1 MSSQI
6 DNRAIKKALNKV
18 NNSEKLNRSLK
29 KRSEDYQ
36 VFQDVFNKPTLLTL
50 YSLFNNG
57 TLSYLN
63 GIVNSGKE
71 SNIFWG
77 VTPEGNDVAIK
88 IYLTV
93 ASEFRKRLQYI
104 AGDNRFKNIN
114 TNGHKLIE
122 LWARK
127 EFKNLSKAHS
137 DNLPVPKPIAVKHN
151 VLVMDFQ
158 GIDGAPFPTL
168 SETEVEESDYEELL
182 NLITKL
188 YNQSHLIHSD
198 LSEYNVFKNSKDL
211 ILFDFGSAIDIS
223 HPMSNDFLLRD
234 LTNLC
239 KFFSKRGITTLDAK
253 TLFKEITKNDI

>member
-6 DNRAIKKALNKV
+6 DSRAIKKALLKV
-18 NNSEKLNRSLK
+18 NNNAKANRSLK
-29 KRSEDYQ
+29 KRSEDFQ

-50 YSLFNNG
+50 YSMFNNG

-77 VTPEGNDVAIK
+77 VTPKGSDVAIK

-104 AGDNRFKNIN
+104 QGDNRFKNIN

-137 DNLPVPKPIAVKHN
+137 INLPVPKPIAVKQN
-151 VLVMDFQ
+151 VLVMEFQ
-158 GIDGAPFPTL
+158 GVDGAPFPTL
-168 SETEVEESDYEELL
+168 SETEVSESDLVEILDLVTCLL
-182 NLITKL
+182 YT
-188 YNQSHLIHSD
+188 SD
-198 LSEYNVFKNSKDL
+198 AADE
-211 ILFDFGSAIDIS
+211 
-223 HPMSNDFLLRD
+223 
-234 LTNLC
+234 
-239 KFFSKRGITTLDAK
+239 
-253 TLFKEITKNDI
+253 

>member
-1 MSSQI
+1 MSFQI

-18 NNSEKLNRSLK
+18 NSSNKSNRSLK
-29 KRSEDYQ
+29 KRSEDFQ

-104 AGDNRFKNIN
+104 EGDNRFKNIN

-127 EFKNLSKAHS
+127 EYKNLLKAYS
-137 DNLPVPKPIAVKHN
+137 INIPVPKPIAVKHN
-151 VLVMDFQ
+151 VLVMEFQ
-158 GIDGAPFPTL
+158 GIDGSPFPTL
-168 SETEVEESDYEELL
+168 SETEVSESDLHEVLDL
-182 NLITKL
+182 VTKL
-188 YNQSHLIHSD
+188 YTKCNLVHSD
-198 LSEYNVFKNSKDL
+198 LSEYNVFKNSSDL
-211 ILFDFGSAIDIS
+211 ILFDFGSAVDVS
-223 HPMSNDFLLRD
+223 HPMSKDFLSRD
-234 LTNLC
+234 LNNLC
-239 KFFSKRGITTLDAK
+239 RFFSKRGIPKFDVEKKYQELID
-253 TLFKEITKNDI
+253 NDV

>member
-6 DNRAIKKALNKV
+6 DNRAIKKALHKI
-18 NNSEKLNRSLK
+18 NNYEKSNRSLK
-29 KRSEDYQ
+29 KRSEDFQ

-50 YSLFNNG
+50 YSMFNNG

-77 VTPEGNDVAIK
+77 VTPEGNDVAVK

-104 AGDNRFKNIN
+104 QGDNRFKNIN

-127 EFKNLSKAHS
+127 EFKNFAS
-137 DNLPVPKPIAVKHN
+137 VYV
-151 VLVMDFQ
+151 
-158 GIDGAPFPTL
+158 
-168 SETEVEESDYEELL
+168 
-182 NLITKL
+182 
-188 YNQSHLIHSD
+188 
-198 LSEYNVFKNSKDL
+198 
-211 ILFDFGSAIDIS
+211 
-223 HPMSNDFLLRD
+223 
-234 LTNLC
+234 
-239 KFFSKRGITTLDAK
+239 
-253 TLFKEITKNDI
+253 

>member
-6 DNRAIKKALNKV
+6 DNRAIKKALHKI
-18 NNSEKLNRSLK
+18 NNYEKSNRSLK
-29 KRSEDYQ
+29 KRSEDFQ

-50 YSLFNNG
+50 YSMFNNG

-104 AGDNRFKNIN
+104 QGDNRFKNIN

-137 DNLPVPKPIAVKHN
+137 INIPVPKPIAVKHN
-151 VLVMDFQ
+151 VLVMEFQ
-158 GIDGAPFPTL
+158 GINGSPFPTL
-168 SETEVEESDYEELL
+168 SETEVSEPDLVEMLDLV
-182 NLITKL
+182 TML
-188 YNQSHLIHSD
+188 YQKSHLIHSD
-198 LSEYNVFKNSKDL
+198 LSEYNVFKNSNDL
-211 ILFDFGSAIDIS
+211 ILFDFGSAVDVS
-223 HPMSNDFLLRD
+223 HPMSKDFLLRD
-234 LTNLC
+234 LKNLHR
-239 KFFSKRGITTLDAK
+239 FFSKRGIPVFDVEKKFL
-253 TLFKEITKNDI
+253 EITENDI